1 MAQNPFLIGKQ
12 VGPYKIHS
20 LLAVGGMGEV
30 YLAQDPRLDRTI
42 ALKILP
48 TELASDPARIQRF
61 IREAR
66 AASGLKHPNVAT
78 IYEIGKSDEYHFIA
92 MEYVEGQTLAAKIS
106 GHPLPIA
113 EIVDIGIQVADALDE
128 AHRKGIAHRDIKP
141 ANLMLTSREQVK
153 ILDFGLAKVARPEGQ
168 ALGSDISTVV
178 KTETGVVMG
187 TVQYMSPEQVLGKE
201 VDHRTDIFSLG
212 VVLYEM
218 ATGRL
223 PFTGNSTSET
233 VDRILHGQPDA
244 IARFNYSVPAELER
258 ITRKCLEKDRE
269 RRYQSAR
276 DLLIDLRSLK
286 RDTQPAASAVVENH
300 EGRRRLVSWHMIGI
314 AVPGMLILAALVYVF
329 LFRSP
334 TVVAPE
340 IKSLAVLPLENLSRD
355 PEQEYFAQGMTDE
368 LITSLAKISA
378 LRVISRTSVMRYKG
392 THKPL
397 PEIARELNVDGVIEG
412 SILQSGDRV
421 RITAKLIQA
430 KTDRHLWAKSYERDQ
445 RDVLA
450 LQDDVARAIANE
462 IKVKLT
468 PQEQARLTSACPVNP
483 EAHEAYLKGRYEWNT
498 RTEEGLKKSL
508 RYFEQ
513 GLAVEPSYAA
523 AYSGLA
529 DSYMILWNNGF
540 LGPDECIPKA
550 RAAAL
555 KAIEIDDNL
564 AEAHT
569 SLAYLMG
576 NYDWNWI
583 ASERE
588 FRRAIE
594 LSPSYANA
602 HHWYALQLASM
613 GRHEEAIEEI
623 KKARQLDPLSPRI
636 NANVG
641 GNLYQ
646 ARQYDQALEELNKA
660 LELNP
665 NDTVTHS
672 LLGLAY
678 LQKGKKQEAIAELLR
693 ANQLIGNKG
702 GTPLVLAQVYAFAGE
717 RDQARKMLEKL
728 ETQAK
733 RRYVSP
739 SQIGLI
745 YAALGER
752 QQAFAWLERAY
763 EQRDSLLLVLKVD
776 ARFDPLRSDP
786 RFQDLLRRVGL

>member
-1 MAQNPFLIGKQ
+1 
-12 VGPYKIHS
+12 
-20 LLAVGGMGEV
+20 
-30 YLAQDPRLDRTI
+30 
-42 ALKILP
+42 
-48 TELASDPARIQRF
+48 
-61 IREAR
+61 
-66 AASGLKHPNVAT
+66 
-78 IYEIGKSDEYHFIA
+78 
-92 MEYVEGQTLAAKIS
+92 
-106 GHPLPIA
+106 
-113 EIVDIGIQVADALDE
+113 
-128 AHRKGIAHRDIKP
+128 
-141 ANLMLTSREQVK
+141 
-153 ILDFGLAKVARPEGQ
+153 
-168 ALGSDISTVV
+168 
-178 KTETGVVMG
+178 
-187 TVQYMSPEQVLGKE
+187 
-201 VDHRTDIFSLG
+201 
-212 VVLYEM
+212 M

-223 PFTGNSTSET
+223 PFAGNSTSET

-468 PQEQARLTSACPVNP
+468 PQEQARLTSARPVNP

-529 DSYMILWNNGF
+529 DSYMVLWNNGF

-569 SLAYLMG
+569 SLAWLMG

-588 FRRAIE
+588 YRRAIE
-594 LSPSYANA
+594 LNPSYATA
-602 HHWYALQLASM
+602 HHWYALQLANM
-613 GRHEEAIEEI
+613 GRHAEAIEEI
-623 KKARQLDPLSPRI
+623 RKARQLDPLSPRI

-665 NDTVTHS
+665 NDPLAHG
-672 LLGLAY
+672 LLGFVY
-678 LQKGKKQEAIAELLR
+678 LQKGKNQEAIAELLR
-693 ANQLIGNKG
+693 ANQLIGDKG
-702 GTPLVLAQVYAFAGE
+702 GLPAALAQVYAFAGE

-733 RRYVSP
+733 RTYVPP

-763 EQRDSLLLVLKVD
+763 EQHDSLLLVLKGD

-786 RFQDLLRRVGL
+786 RFEDLLRRVGL